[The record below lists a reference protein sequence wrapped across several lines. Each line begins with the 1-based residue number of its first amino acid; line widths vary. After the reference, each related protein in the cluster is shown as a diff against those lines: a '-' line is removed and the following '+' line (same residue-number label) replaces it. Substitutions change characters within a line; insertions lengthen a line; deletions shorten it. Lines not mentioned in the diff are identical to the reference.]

1 MKILWFSWKDAEHPL
16 AGGAEV
22 VKSQI
27 CKRLSQNGHELIQLT
42 AGFENAPAETQLEG
56 CKVIRVGGRFTVYP
70 AAWRYYKKHLK
81 DWPDLVIDECN
92 TLPFFCKFY
101 VKQPRVMVIYQLAR
115 EVWFYQMPRPLSW
128 LGYLLEPFY
137 MRIVNDAKVITIC
150 KSTLNELCSLGFEAN
165 KIDIIRM
172 GSDFDRLEQL
182 SAAEKFAEPTLL
194 CLGSLRDMK
203 RPDQV
208 VKAFELA
215 KQSLPDLKL
224 IIAGSGSGKYF
235 ESFQRLIAN
244 SAFKGDISC
253 MGRVTEDEKKELMQK
268 SHLIAVTS
276 VKEGWGLIVTEAAS
290 QGTPAVVYNVDGLR
304 DSVRNEQTGLHSP
317 SNPDAL
323 AKAIIRLLSDKALYE
338 TCRYNGWQWSQ
349 DLTFDN
355 CYADFCHALEIK

>member
-1 MKILWFSWKDAEHPL
+1 MKILWFSWKDSEHPL

-27 CKRLSQNGHELIQLT
+27 CKRLSSNGHQVIQLT

-56 CKVIRVGGRFTVYP
+56 CRVIRVGGRFTVYP
-70 AAWRYYKKHLK
+70 AAWRYYQKHLK
-81 DWPDLVIDECN
+81 DWPDIIIDECN
-92 TLPFFCKFY
+92 TIPFFTQFY
-101 VKQPRVMVIYQLAR
+101 ARQKRAMVIYQLAR
-115 EVWFYQMPRPLSW
+115 EVWFYQMPKPLSW
-128 LGYLLEPFY
+128 LGYVIEPFY
-137 MRIVNDAKVITIC
+137 IRLLKYSKVITIC
-150 KSTLNELCSLGFEAN
+150 QSTLNELNSLGFDPDNIE
-165 KIDIIRM
+165 IIRM
-172 GSDFDRLEQL
+172 GSDFPILKTLDRI
-182 SAAEKFAEPTLL
+182 EKYTEPTLL
-194 CLGSLRDMK
+194 YLGSLREMK

-208 VKAFELA
+208 VKAFELSR
-215 KQSLPDLKL
+215 QTLPHLKL
-224 IIAGSGSGKYF
+224 IIAGCGSGKYF
-235 ESFQRLIAN
+235 ESLQRLIDN
-244 SAFKGDISC
+244 SPFKCDISC
-253 MGRVTEDEKKELMQK
+253 MGRVSEDEKKDMMQK

-317 SNPDAL
+317 SNPEAL
-323 AKAIIRLLSDKALYE
+323 SKAIIRLLSDKALYD